1 MKITRS
7 VFDAEIELRSDGE
20 DGEKKSLR
28 GYAAKFDSL
37 SVPLFGF
44 REKIKRGAFKE
55 SLKDNNVRAL
65 WNHNT
70 DIVLGS
76 TKNGTLRLEEDDKGL
91 RFDLD
96 LPETQAG
103 RDAAITVSRGD
114 VEGMSFAFGV
124 QKEEWDESDPKDVI
138 RTLIK
143 LDLHEVSPTA
153 FPAYTKTSVVARSVK
168 DDYEDYTEKRNKEEE
183 NKQAIINNLKLKQ
196 QHLTILSKEML

>member
-20 DGEKKSLR
+20 GGEKKSLR